1 LEEGKD
7 PNEIEQ
13 DMEEYLSDESVD
25 SNEENAESAR
35 KSLNQKK
42 MTRDE
47 KLYQFEEYLRS

>member
-1 LEEGKD
+1 
-7 PNEIEQ
+7 
-13 DMEEYLSDESVD
+13 VD

-35 KSLNQKK
+35 KSSNQKK